1 MAIKMQVSQI
11 TQCSL
16 HITYLIAKLLVK
28 SLPPKSF
35 RLIYTLVPIFFTER
49 IKSFS
54 RSGGA
59 AEQEANVR
67 CAVSDLTQD
76 GFTVVSIGIDF
87 EYDPSAMYENHVNMT
102 DLPGLAPDLGR
113 LLLQRSAGTTLR
125 CSLRRSLFTGP
136 PRPAPQVNFVRKY

>member
-1 MAIKMQVSQI
+1 MFPTYNLFDCKVTRKIPATKIF
-11 TQCSL
+11 SL
-16 HITYLIAKLLVK
+16 DLYPGTD
-28 SLPPKSF
+28 
-35 RLIYTLVPIFFTER
+35 FFTER

-125 CSLRRSLFTGP
+125 CSLHRPLFTGP